1 MSAPKVVLMEKRIGA
16 LLIVIRSRDHI
27 LHLNEVLSEQSP
39 IIIARQGV
47 PLRDKSLSVISL
59 VVEGTAAEISMLS
72 GKIGQLE
79 GITVKSVL
87 SK

>member
-1 MSAPKVVLMEKRIGA
+1 MEKRIGA
-16 LLIVIRSRDHI
+16 LLIVIKSKDHVYR
-27 LHLNEVLSEQSP
+27 LNDVLSEQSP

-47 PLRDKSLSVISL
+47 PLHEKSLSIISL
-59 VVEGTAAEISMLS
+59 VVEGTANEISSLS
-72 GKIGQLE
+72 GKIGSIE

>member
-1 MSAPKVVLMEKRIGA
+1 MEKRIGA
-16 LLIVIRSRDHI
+16 ILIVIRNKDHV

-47 PLRDKSLSVISL
+47 PLHDKSLSVISL
-59 VVEGTAAEISMLS
+59 VVEGTTNEISALS
-72 GKIGQLE
+72 GKIGKLE
-79 GITVKSVL
+79 GISVKSVL

>member
-1 MSAPKVVLMEKRIGA
+1 MEKRIGA

-47 PLRDKSLSVISL
+47 PLKEKSLSVISL
-59 VVEGTAAEISMLS
+59 VVEGTTAEISSLS
-72 GKIGQLE
+72 GKIGRLE

>member
-1 MSAPKVVLMEKRIGA
+1 MEKRIGA
-16 LLIVIRSRDHI
+16 LLILIKSKDHV

-39 IIIARQGV
+39 IIVARQGI
-47 PLRDKSLSVISL
+47 PLHDKSLSVISL
-59 VVEGTAAEISMLS
+59 VVEGTTAEISALS
-72 GKIGQLE
+72 GKIGRLD

>member
-1 MSAPKVVLMEKRIGA
+1 MEKRIGA

-27 LHLNEVLSEQSP
+27 FHLNEVLSEQSP

-47 PLRDKSLSVISL
+47 PLKEKSLSVISL
-59 VVEGTAAEISMLS
+59 VVEGTIAEISSLS
-72 GKIGQLE
+72 GKIGRLD

>member
-1 MSAPKVVLMEKRIGA
+1 MEKRIGA
-16 LLIVIRSRDHI
+16 LLIVIKSKDHVFR
-27 LHLNEVLSEQSP
+27 LNEVLSEQSP

-47 PLRDKSLSVISL
+47 PLRDKSVSVISI
-59 VVEGTAAEISMLS
+59 VVEGTTDEISSLS
-72 GKIGQLE
+72 GKIGKLD

>member
-1 MSAPKVVLMEKRIGA
+1 MEKRIGA
-16 LLIVIRSRDHI
+16 ILIVIKSKGHVLR
-27 LHLNEVLSEQSP
+27 LNEVLSEQSP

-47 PLRDKSLSVISL
+47 PLHEKSLSVISI
-59 VVEGTAAEISMLS
+59 VVEGTTDEISALCGRI
-72 GKIGQLE
+72 GKLD